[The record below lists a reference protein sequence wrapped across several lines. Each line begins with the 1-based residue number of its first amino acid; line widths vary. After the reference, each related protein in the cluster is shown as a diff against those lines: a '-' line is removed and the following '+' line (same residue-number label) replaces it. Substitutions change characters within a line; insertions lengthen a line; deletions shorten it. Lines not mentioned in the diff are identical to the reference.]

1 MNNRGLKFILSY
13 LKEHKTKLIIISFSI
28 IVYTVTKLIGPF
40 LIGYIIDNYI
50 SIPNVDGLLKW
61 VIILFCVY
69 ALSSLAGWFQNYVN
83 ADVAAQTVNKIRTDL
98 FNKIETL
105 SLRFFDSTP
114 HGELLSRFTND
125 IDNIGITLSNSIIEL
140 TSNLIQLVG
149 VLIFMLVLN
158 VKLALITLIATPFL
172 AIIVTLLIKRTRR
185 LYGEQ
190 QGKLGYLNAYIEEE
204 ISGLKV
210 VKAYGLENEV
220 VKRFHE
226 KNKSFKD
233 TAIKAQFTSYL
244 MIPLMNGLSNV
255 TLVLIIVAGS
265 MLTLKGDASIG
276 LIVTFINFARLFFQP
291 INQMSN
297 LYNQLGLAFTGA
309 ERVMDILKEEPDIK
323 NTPDAK
329 EIDVLNGYVN
339 MKDVSFSYNYDKTIL
354 KRINIEAFKGEKI
367 AIVGPTGSGKTTII
381 NLLNR
386 FYDTKESEI
395 YFDDLKIKDIN
406 FYSLRKRIGI
416 VLQNTILFSGTIK
429 ENLLFGK
436 EDATD
441 NEIEIACIKANIHDY
456 IISLPKGYDTEITSD
471 SNVFS
476 KGQKQLLSIAR
487 TILSNPDILILDEA
501 TSNVDMI
508 TEQKL
513 QQAMNTMME
522 GKTSFVIAHRLKTI
536 INSDKIIVI
545 KDGKVV
551 EEGTHKDLLSL
562 KGFYNEL
569 YQNQFSSLKG
579 RVFITN

>member
-28 IVYTVTKLIGPF
+28 IVYTLTKLIGPF
-40 LIGYIIDNYI
+40 LMGYIIDNYI
-50 SIPNVDGLLKW
+50 TIPNVDGLLRW

-69 ALSSLAGWFQNYVN
+69 AISSLAGWFQNYVN

-125 IDNIGITLSNSIIEL
+125 IDNIGITLSNSMIEL

-172 AIIVTLLIKRTRR
+172 AIIVTFLIKRTRR

-190 QGKLGYLNAYIEEE
+190 QGKLGDLNAYIEEE

-220 VKRFHE
+220 VRRFHE

-255 TLVLIIVAGS
+255 TLVLIIVSGS

-323 NTPDAK
+323 NTPNAK

-339 MKDVSFSYNYDKTIL
+339 MKDVSFSYNDEKTIL

-386 FYDTKESEI
+386 FYDTKEGEI
-395 YFDDLKIKDIN
+395 YFDDLKIKNIN

-441 NEIEIACIKANIHDY
+441 DEIEIACIKANIHDY

-513 QQAMNTMME
+513 QEAMNTMME
-522 GKTSFVIAHRLKTI
+522 GRTSFVIAHRLKTI
-536 INSDKIIVI
+536 INSDKIVVI

-579 RVFITN
+579 IVNE

>member
-28 IVYTVTKLIGPF
+28 IVYTLTKLIGPF
-40 LIGYIIDNYI
+40 LMGYIIDNYI
-50 SIPNVDGLLKW
+50 TIPNVDGLLRW

-69 ALSSLAGWFQNYVN
+69 AISSLAGWFQNYVN

-149 VLIFMLVLN
+149 LLIFMLVLN

-172 AIIVTLLIKRTRR
+172 AIIVTFLIKRTRR

-190 QGKLGYLNAYIEEE
+190 QRKLGDLNAYIEEE

-220 VKRFHE
+220 VRRFHE
-226 KNKSFKD
+226 KNKGFKD

-323 NTPDAK
+323 NTPNAK

-339 MKDVSFSYNYDKTIL
+339 MKDVSFSYNDEKTIL

-386 FYDTKESEI
+386 FYDTKEGEI
-395 YFDDLKIKDIN
+395 YFDDLKIKNIN

-441 NEIEIACIKANIHDY
+441 DEIEIACIKANIHDY

-513 QQAMNTMME
+513 QEAMNTMME
-522 GKTSFVIAHRLKTI
+522 GRTSFVIAHRLKTI
-536 INSDKIIVI
+536 INSDKIVVI

-579 RVFITN
+579 IVNE

>member
-13 LKEHKTKLIIISFSI
+13 LKEHKTKLIIIGFSI
-28 IVYTVTKLIGPF
+28 IVYTLTKLIGPF
-40 LIGYIIDNYI
+40 LMGYIIDNYI
-50 SIPNVDGLLKW
+50 TIPNVDGLLKW
-61 VIILFCVY
+61 VVILFCVY
-69 ALSSLAGWFQNYVN
+69 ALSSLAGWFQNYIN

-158 VKLALITLIATPFL
+158 IRLAVITLVATPFL

-190 QGKLGYLNAYIEEE
+190 QGKLGDLNAYIEEE

-323 NTPDAK
+323 NTPNAK

-339 MKDVSFSYNYDKTIL
+339 MKDVSFSYNDEKTIL

-386 FYDTKESEI
+386 FYDTKDGEI

-441 NEIEIACIKANIHDY
+441 NEIETACIKANIHDY

-487 TILSNPDILILDEA
+487 TILANPDILILDEA

-522 GKTSFVIAHRLKTI
+522 GRTSFVIAHRLKTI
-536 INSDKIIVI
+536 INSDKIVVI

-551 EEGTHKDLLSL
+551 EEGTHKDLISL

-579 RVFITN
+579 IVNE

>member
-13 LKEHKTKLIIISFSI
+13 LKEHKTKLIIIGFSI
-28 IVYTVTKLIGPF
+28 IVYTLTKLIGPF
-40 LIGYIIDNYI
+40 LMGYIIDNYI
-50 SIPNVDGLLKW
+50 TIPNVDGLLKW
-61 VIILFCVY
+61 VFILFCVY

-158 VKLALITLIATPFL
+158 IRLAVITLVATPFL

-190 QGKLGYLNAYIEEE
+190 QGKLGDLNAYIEEE

-220 VKRFHE
+220 VRRFHE

-297 LYNQLGLAFTGA
+297 LYNQLGLAFTGS
-309 ERVMDILKEEPDIK
+309 ERVMDILNEEPDIK

-339 MKDVSFSYNYDKTIL
+339 MKDVSFSYNDDKTIL

-386 FYDTKESEI
+386 FYDTKEGEI

-441 NEIEIACIKANIHDY
+441 NEIETACIKANIHDY

-487 TILSNPDILILDEA
+487 TILANPDILILDEA

-522 GKTSFVIAHRLKTI
+522 GRTSFVIAHRLKTI
-536 INSDKIIVI
+536 INSDKIVVI

-551 EEGTHKDLLSL
+551 EEGIHKDLLSL

-579 RVFITN
+579 IVNE

>member
-13 LKEHKTKLIIISFSI
+13 LKEHKTKLIIIGFSI
-28 IVYTVTKLIGPF
+28 IVYTLTKLIGPF
-40 LIGYIIDNYI
+40 LMGYIIDNYI
-50 SIPNVDGLLKW
+50 SIPNVDGLLRW
-61 VIILFCVY
+61 VIVLFCVY

-158 VKLALITLIATPFL
+158 IRLAVITLVATPFL

-190 QGKLGYLNAYIEEE
+190 QGKLGDLNAYIEEE

-220 VKRFHE
+220 VRRFHE

-233 TAIKAQFTSYL
+233 TAIKAQFISYL

-339 MKDVSFSYNYDKTIL
+339 MKDVSFSYNDDKTIL

-386 FYDTKESEI
+386 FYDTKEGEI

-441 NEIEIACIKANIHDY
+441 NEIETACIKANIHDY

-487 TILSNPDILILDEA
+487 TILANPDILILDEA

-522 GKTSFVIAHRLKTI
+522 GRTSFVIAHRLKTI
-536 INSDKIIVI
+536 INSDKIVVI

-579 RVFITN
+579 IVNE

>member
-13 LKEHKTKLIIISFSI
+13 LKEHKTNLIIISFSI
-28 IVYTVTKLIGPF
+28 IVYTLTKLIGPF
-40 LIGYIIDNYI
+40 LMGYIIDNYI
-50 SIPNVDGLLKW
+50 TIPNVDGLVKW
-61 VIILFCVY
+61 VIVLFCVY
-69 ALSSLAGWFQNYVN
+69 ALSSLAGWFQNYIN
-83 ADVAAQTVNKIRTDL
+83 ADVASQTVNKIRTDL

-149 VLIFMLVLN
+149 VLIFMLILN

-172 AIIVTLLIKRTRR
+172 AIIVTFLIKRTRK

-190 QGKLGYLNAYIEEE
+190 QGKLGDLNAYIEEE

-220 VKRFHE
+220 VRRFHE

-323 NTPDAK
+323 NTPNAK

-339 MKDVSFSYNYDKTIL
+339 MKDVSFSYNDEKTIL

-386 FYDTKESEI
+386 FYDTKDGEI

-416 VLQNTILFSGTIK
+416 VLQNTILFSGTIR

-441 NEIEIACIKANIHDY
+441 NEIETACIKANIHDY

-471 SNVFS
+471 SNIFS

-487 TILSNPDILILDEA
+487 TILANPDILILDEA

-522 GKTSFVIAHRLKTI
+522 GRTSFVIAHRLKTI
-536 INSDKIIVI
+536 INSDKIVVI

-551 EEGTHKDLLSL
+551 EEGTHKDLISL

-579 RVFITN
+579 IVNE

>member
-28 IVYTVTKLIGPF
+28 IVYTLTKLIGPF
-40 LIGYIIDNYI
+40 LMGYIIDNYI
-50 SIPNVDGLLKW
+50 TIPNVDGLVKW
-61 VIILFCVY
+61 VIVLFCVY
-69 ALSSLAGWFQNYVN
+69 ALSSLAGWFQNYIN
-83 ADVAAQTVNKIRTDL
+83 ADVASQTVNKIRTDL

-149 VLIFMLVLN
+149 VLIFMLILN

-172 AIIVTLLIKRTRR
+172 AIIVTFLIKRTRK

-190 QGKLGYLNAYIEEE
+190 QGKLGDLNAYIEEE

-220 VKRFHE
+220 VRRFHE

-244 MIPLMNGLSNV
+244 MISLMNGLSNV

-323 NTPDAK
+323 NTPNAK

-339 MKDVSFSYNYDKTIL
+339 MKDVSFSYNDEKTIL

-386 FYDTKESEI
+386 FYDTKDGEI

-416 VLQNTILFSGTIK
+416 VLQNTILFSGTIR

-441 NEIEIACIKANIHDY
+441 NEIETACIKANIHDY

-471 SNVFS
+471 SNIFS

-487 TILSNPDILILDEA
+487 TILANPDILILDEA

-522 GKTSFVIAHRLKTI
+522 GRTSFVIAHRLKTI
-536 INSDKIIVI
+536 INSDKIVVI

-551 EEGTHKDLLSL
+551 EEGTHKDLISL

-579 RVFITN
+579 IVNE

>member
-28 IVYTVTKLIGPF
+28 IVYTLTKLIGPF
-40 LIGYIIDNYI
+40 LMGYIIDNYI
-50 SIPNVDGLLKW
+50 TIPNVDGLLKW
-61 VIILFCVY
+61 VIVLFCVY
-69 ALSSLAGWFQNYVN
+69 ALSSLAGWFQNYIN
-83 ADVAAQTVNKIRTDL
+83 ADVASQTVNKIRTDL

-149 VLIFMLVLN
+149 VLIFMLILN

-172 AIIVTLLIKRTRR
+172 AIIVTFLIKRTRK

-190 QGKLGYLNAYIEEE
+190 QGKLGDLNAYIEEE

-220 VKRFHE
+220 VRRFHE

-323 NTPDAK
+323 NTPNAK

-339 MKDVSFSYNYDKTIL
+339 MKDVSFSYNDEKTIL

-386 FYDTKESEI
+386 FYDTKDGEI

-416 VLQNTILFSGTIK
+416 VLQNTILFSGTIR

-441 NEIEIACIKANIHDY
+441 NEIETACIKANIHDY

-471 SNVFS
+471 SNIFS

-487 TILSNPDILILDEA
+487 TILANPDILILDEA

-522 GKTSFVIAHRLKTI
+522 GRTSFVIAHRLKTI
-536 INSDKIIVI
+536 INSDKIVVI

-551 EEGTHKDLLSL
+551 EEGTHKDLISL

-579 RVFITN
+579 IVNE

>member
-28 IVYTVTKLIGPF
+28 IVYTLTKLIGPF
-40 LIGYIIDNYI
+40 LMGYIIDNYI
-50 SIPNVDGLLKW
+50 TIPNVDGLVKW
-61 VIILFCVY
+61 VIVLFCVY
-69 ALSSLAGWFQNYVN
+69 ALSSLAGWFQNYIN
-83 ADVAAQTVNKIRTDL
+83 ADVASQTVNKIRTDL

-105 SLRFFDSTP
+105 SLKFFDSTP

-149 VLIFMLVLN
+149 VLIFMLILN

-172 AIIVTLLIKRTRR
+172 AIIVTFLIKRTRK

-190 QGKLGYLNAYIEEE
+190 QGKLGDLNAYIEEE

-220 VKRFHE
+220 VRRFHE

-323 NTPDAK
+323 NTPNAK

-339 MKDVSFSYNYDKTIL
+339 MKDVSFSYNDEKTIL

-386 FYDTKESEI
+386 FYDTKDGEI

-416 VLQNTILFSGTIK
+416 VLQNTILFSGTIR

-441 NEIEIACIKANIHDY
+441 NEIETACIKANIHDY

-471 SNVFS
+471 SNIFS

-487 TILSNPDILILDEA
+487 TILANPDILILDEA

-522 GKTSFVIAHRLKTI
+522 GRTSFVIAHRLKTI
-536 INSDKIIVI
+536 INSDKIVVI

-551 EEGTHKDLLSL
+551 EEGTHKDLISL

-579 RVFITN
+579 IVNE

>member
-13 LKEHKTKLIIISFSI
+13 LKEHKTKLIIIGFSI
-28 IVYTVTKLIGPF
+28 IVYTLTKLIGPF
-40 LIGYIIDNYI
+40 LMGYIIDNYI
-50 SIPNVDGLLKW
+50 TIPNVDGLLKW
-61 VIILFCVY
+61 VVILFCVY
-69 ALSSLAGWFQNYVN
+69 ALSSLAGWFQNYIN

-158 VKLALITLIATPFL
+158 IRLAVITLVATPFL

-190 QGKLGYLNAYIEEE
+190 QGKLGDLNAYIEEE

-309 ERVMDILKEEPDIK
+309 ERVMDILNEEPDIK

-339 MKDVSFSYNYDKTIL
+339 MKDVSFSYNDDKTIL
-354 KRINIEAFKGEKI
+354 KKINIEAFKGEKI

-386 FYDTKESEI
+386 FYDTKEGEI

-441 NEIEIACIKANIHDY
+441 DEIEIACIKANIHDY

-513 QQAMNTMME
+513 QEAMNTMME
-522 GKTSFVIAHRLKTI
+522 GRTSFVIAHRLKTI
-536 INSDKIIVI
+536 INSDKIVVI

-579 RVFITN
+579 IVNE

>member
-28 IVYTVTKLIGPF
+28 IVYTLTKLIGPF
-40 LIGYIIDNYI
+40 LMGYIIDNYI
-50 SIPNVDGLLKW
+50 TIPNVDGLLKW
-61 VIILFCVY
+61 VIVLFCVY
-69 ALSSLAGWFQNYVN
+69 ALSSLAGWFQNYIN

-149 VLIFMLVLN
+149 VLIFMLILN

-172 AIIVTLLIKRTRR
+172 AIIVTFLIKRTRR

-190 QGKLGYLNAYIEEE
+190 QGKLGDLNADIEEE

-220 VKRFHE
+220 VRRFHE

-339 MKDVSFSYNYDKTIL
+339 MKDVSFSYNDDKTIL

-386 FYDTKESEI
+386 FYDTKEGEI

-441 NEIEIACIKANIHDY
+441 NEIETACIKANIHDY

-487 TILSNPDILILDEA
+487 TILANPDILILDEA

-522 GKTSFVIAHRLKTI
+522 GRTSFVIAHRLKTI
-536 INSDKIIVI
+536 INSDKIVVI

-579 RVFITN
+579 IVNE

>member
-28 IVYTVTKLIGPF
+28 IVYTLTKLIGPF
-40 LIGYIIDNYI
+40 LMGYIIDNYI
-50 SIPNVDGLLKW
+50 TIPNVDGLVKW
-61 VIILFCVY
+61 VIVLFCVY
-69 ALSSLAGWFQNYVN
+69 ALSSLAGWFQNYIN
-83 ADVAAQTVNKIRTDL
+83 ADVASQTVNKIRTDL

-149 VLIFMLVLN
+149 VLIFMLILN

-172 AIIVTLLIKRTRR
+172 AIIVTFLIKRTRK

-190 QGKLGYLNAYIEEE
+190 QGKLGDLNAYIEEE

-220 VKRFHE
+220 VRRFHE

-323 NTPDAK
+323 NTPNAK

-339 MKDVSFSYNYDKTIL
+339 MKDVSFSYNDEKTIL

-386 FYDTKESEI
+386 FYDSKDGEI

-416 VLQNTILFSGTIK
+416 VLQNTILFSGTIR

-441 NEIEIACIKANIHDY
+441 NEIETACIKANIHDY

-471 SNVFS
+471 SNIFS

-487 TILSNPDILILDEA
+487 TILANPDILILDEA

-522 GKTSFVIAHRLKTI
+522 GRTSFVIAHRLKTI
-536 INSDKIIVI
+536 INSDKIVVI

-551 EEGTHKDLLSL
+551 EEGTHKDLISL

-579 RVFITN
+579 IVNE

>member
-13 LKEHKTKLIIISFSI
+13 LKEHKTKLIIIGFSI
-28 IVYTVTKLIGPF
+28 IVYTLTKLIGPF
-40 LIGYIIDNYI
+40 LMGYIIDNYI
-50 SIPNVDGLLKW
+50 TIPNVDGLLKW
-61 VIILFCVY
+61 VFILFCVY

-158 VKLALITLIATPFL
+158 IRLAVITLVATPFL

-190 QGKLGYLNAYIEEE
+190 QGKLGDLNAYIEEE

-220 VKRFHE
+220 VRRFHE

-297 LYNQLGLAFTGA
+297 LYNQLGLAFTGS
-309 ERVMDILKEEPDIK
+309 ERVMDILNEEPDIK

-339 MKDVSFSYNYDKTIL
+339 MKDVSFSYNDDKTIL

-386 FYDTKESEI
+386 FYDTKEGEI

-441 NEIEIACIKANIHDY
+441 NEIETACIKANIHDY
-456 IISLPKGYDTEITSD
+456 IISLPKGYDTEITSE

-487 TILSNPDILILDEA
+487 TI
-501 TSNVDMI
+501 
-508 TEQKL
+508 
-513 QQAMNTMME
+513 
-522 GKTSFVIAHRLKTI
+522 
-536 INSDKIIVI
+536 
-545 KDGKVV
+545 
-551 EEGTHKDLLSL
+551 
-562 KGFYNEL
+562 
-569 YQNQFSSLKG
+569 
-579 RVFITN
+579 

>member
-13 LKEHKTKLIIISFSI
+13 LKEHKTKLI
-28 IVYTVTKLIGPF
+28 GPF
-40 LIGYIIDNYI
+40 LMGYIIDNYI
-50 SIPNVDGLLKW
+50 TIPNVDGLVKW
-61 VIILFCVY
+61 VIVLFCVY
-69 ALSSLAGWFQNYVN
+69 ALSSLAGWFQNYIN
-83 ADVAAQTVNKIRTDL
+83 ADVASQTVNKIRTDL

-149 VLIFMLVLN
+149 VLIFMLILN

-172 AIIVTLLIKRTRR
+172 AIIVTFLIKRTRK

-190 QGKLGYLNAYIEEE
+190 QGKLGDLNAYIEEE

-220 VKRFHE
+220 VRRFHE

-323 NTPDAK
+323 NTPNAK

-339 MKDVSFSYNYDKTIL
+339 MKDVSFSYNDEKTIL

-386 FYDTKESEI
+386 FYDTKDGEI

-416 VLQNTILFSGTIK
+416 VLQNTILFSGTIR

-441 NEIEIACIKANIHDY
+441 NEIETACIKANIHDY

-471 SNVFS
+471 SNIFS

-487 TILSNPDILILDEA
+487 TILANPDILILDEA

-522 GKTSFVIAHRLKTI
+522 GRTSFVIAHRLKTI
-536 INSDKIIVI
+536 INSDKIVVI

-551 EEGTHKDLLSL
+551 EEGTHKDLISL

-579 RVFITN
+579 IVNE

>member
-28 IVYTVTKLIGPF
+28 IVYTLTKLIGPF
-40 LIGYIIDNYI
+40 LMGYIIDNYI
-50 SIPNVDGLLKW
+50 TIPNVDGLLRW

-69 ALSSLAGWFQNYVN
+69 AISSLAGWFQNYVN

-125 IDNIGITLSNSIIEL
+125 IDNIGITLSNSMIEL

-172 AIIVTLLIKRTRR
+172 AIIVTFLIKRTRR

-190 QGKLGYLNAYIEEE
+190 QGKLGDLNAYIEEE

-220 VKRFHE
+220 VRRFHE

-255 TLVLIIVAGS
+255 TLVLIIVVGS

-323 NTPDAK
+323 NTPNAK

-339 MKDVSFSYNYDKTIL
+339 MKDVSFSYNDEKTIL

-386 FYDTKESEI
+386 FYDTKEGEI
-395 YFDDLKIKDIN
+395 YFDDLKIKNIN

-441 NEIEIACIKANIHDY
+441 DEIEIACIKANIHDY

-513 QQAMNTMME
+513 QEAMNTMME
-522 GKTSFVIAHRLKTI
+522 GRTSFVIANRLKTI
-536 INSDKIIVI
+536 INSDKIVVI

-579 RVFITN
+579 IVNE

>member
-1 MNNRGLKFILSY
+1 MNNKGLKFILSY

-28 IVYTVTKLIGPF
+28 IVYTLTKLIGPF
-40 LIGYIIDNYI
+40 LMGYIIDKYI
-50 SIPNVDGLLKW
+50 TIPNVDGLLRW

-69 ALSSLAGWFQNYVN
+69 AISSLAGWFQNYVN

-172 AIIVTLLIKRTRR
+172 AIIVTFLIKRTRM

-190 QGKLGYLNAYIEEE
+190 QGKLGDLNAYIEEE

-210 VKAYGLENEV
+210 VKAYGLENEAV
-220 VKRFHE
+220 RRFHE

-323 NTPDAK
+323 NTPNAK

-339 MKDVSFSYNYDKTIL
+339 MKDVSFSYNDEKTIL

-386 FYDTKESEI
+386 FYDTKDGEI

-441 NEIEIACIKANIHDY
+441 NEIETACIKANIHDY

-471 SNVFS
+471 SNIFS

-487 TILSNPDILILDEA
+487 TILANPDILILDEA

-522 GKTSFVIAHRLKTI
+522 GRTSFVIAHRLKTI
-536 INSDKIIVI
+536 INSDKIVVI

-579 RVFITN
+579 IVNE

>member
-13 LKEHKTKLIIISFSI
+13 LKEHKTKLIIIGFSI
-28 IVYTVTKLIGPF
+28 IVYTLTKLIGPF
-40 LIGYIIDNYI
+40 LMGYIIDNYI
-50 SIPNVDGLLKW
+50 TIPNVDGLLKW
-61 VIILFCVY
+61 VFILFCVY

-158 VKLALITLIATPFL
+158 IRLAVITLVATPFL

-190 QGKLGYLNAYIEEE
+190 QGKLGDLNAYIEEE

-220 VKRFHE
+220 VRRFHE

-297 LYNQLGLAFTGA
+297 LYNQLGLAFTGS
-309 ERVMDILKEEPDIK
+309 ERVMDILNEEPDIK

-339 MKDVSFSYNYDKTIL
+339 MKDVSFSYNDDKTIL

-386 FYDTKESEI
+386 FYDTKEGEI

-441 NEIEIACIKANIHDY
+441 NEIETACIKANIHDY
-456 IISLPKGYDTEITSD
+456 IISLPKGYDTQITSD

-487 TILSNPDILILDEA
+487 TILANPDILILDEA

-522 GKTSFVIAHRLKTI
+522 GRTSFVIAHRLKTI
-536 INSDKIIVI
+536 INSDKIVVI

-579 RVFITN
+579 IVNE

>member
-28 IVYTVTKLIGPF
+28 IVYTLTKLIGPF
-40 LIGYIIDNYI
+40 LMGYIIDNYI
-50 SIPNVDGLLKW
+50 TIPNVDGLVKW
-61 VIILFCVY
+61 VIVLFCVY
-69 ALSSLAGWFQNYVN
+69 ALSSLAGCFQNYIN
-83 ADVAAQTVNKIRTDL
+83 ADVASQTVNKIRTDL

-125 IDNIGITLSNSIIEL
+125 IDNIGITLSNSIIDL

-149 VLIFMLVLN
+149 VLIFMLILN

-172 AIIVTLLIKRTRR
+172 AIIVTFLIKRTRK

-190 QGKLGYLNAYIEEE
+190 QGKLGDLNAYIEEE

-220 VKRFHE
+220 VRRFHE

-323 NTPDAK
+323 NTPNAK

-339 MKDVSFSYNYDKTIL
+339 MKDVSFSYNDEKTIL

-386 FYDTKESEI
+386 FYDTKDGEI

-416 VLQNTILFSGTIK
+416 VLQNTILFSGTIR

-441 NEIEIACIKANIHDY
+441 NEIETACIKANIHDY

-471 SNVFS
+471 SNIFS

-487 TILSNPDILILDEA
+487 TILANPDILILDEA

-522 GKTSFVIAHRLKTI
+522 GRTSFVIAHRLKTI
-536 INSDKIIVI
+536 INSDKIVVI

-551 EEGTHKDLLSL
+551 EEGTHKDLISL

-579 RVFITN
+579 IVNE

>member
-28 IVYTVTKLIGPF
+28 IVYTLTKLIGPF
-40 LIGYIIDNYI
+40 LMGYIIDNYI
-50 SIPNVDGLLKW
+50 TIPNVDGLVKW
-61 VIILFCVY
+61 VIVLFCVY
-69 ALSSLAGWFQNYVN
+69 ALSSLAGWFQNYIN
-83 ADVAAQTVNKIRTDL
+83 ADVASQTVNKIRTDL

-149 VLIFMLVLN
+149 VLIFMLILN

-172 AIIVTLLIKRTRR
+172 AIIVTFLIKRTRK

-190 QGKLGYLNAYIEEE
+190 QGKLGDLNAYIEEE

-220 VKRFHE
+220 VRRFHE

-323 NTPDAK
+323 NTPNAK

-339 MKDVSFSYNYDKTIL
+339 MKDVSFSYNDEKTIL

-386 FYDTKESEI
+386 FYDTKDGEI

-416 VLQNTILFSGTIK
+416 VLQNAILFSGTIR

-441 NEIEIACIKANIHDY
+441 NEIETACIKANIHDY

-471 SNVFS
+471 SNIFS

-487 TILSNPDILILDEA
+487 TILANPDILILDEA

-522 GKTSFVIAHRLKTI
+522 GRTSFVIAHRLKTI
-536 INSDKIIVI
+536 INSDKIVVI

-551 EEGTHKDLLSL
+551 EEGTHKDLISL

-579 RVFITN
+579 IVNE

>member
-13 LKEHKTKLIIISFSI
+13 LKEHKTKLIIIGFSI
-28 IVYTVTKLIGPF
+28 IVYTLTKLIGPF
-40 LIGYIIDNYI
+40 LMGYIIDNYI
-50 SIPNVDGLLKW
+50 TIPNVDGLLKW
-61 VIILFCVY
+61 VVILFCVY
-69 ALSSLAGWFQNYVN
+69 ALSSLAGWFQNYIN

-158 VKLALITLIATPFL
+158 IRLAVITLVATPFL

-190 QGKLGYLNAYIEEE
+190 QGKLGDLNAYIEEE

-220 VKRFHE
+220 VRRFHE

-276 LIVTFINFARLFFQP
+276 LIVTFRNFARLFFQP

-339 MKDVSFSYNYDKTIL
+339 MKDVSFSYNDDKTIL

-386 FYDTKESEI
+386 FYDTKEGEI

-441 NEIEIACIKANIHDY
+441 NEIETACIKANIHDY

-487 TILSNPDILILDEA
+487 TILANPDILILDEA

-522 GKTSFVIAHRLKTI
+522 GRTSFVIAHRLKTI
-536 INSDKIIVI
+536 INSDKIVVI

-579 RVFITN
+579 IVNE

>member
-13 LKEHKTKLIIISFSI
+13 LKDHKTKLIIISFSI
-28 IVYTVTKLIGPF
+28 IVYTLNKLIGPF
-40 LIGYIIDNYI
+40 LMGYIIDNYI
-50 SIPNVDGLLKW
+50 TIPNVDGLLKW
-61 VIILFCVY
+61 VIVLFCVY
-69 ALSSLAGWFQNYVN
+69 ALSSLAGWFQNYIN

-149 VLIFMLVLN
+149 VLIFMLILN

-172 AIIVTLLIKRTRR
+172 AIIVTFLIKRTRR

-190 QGKLGYLNAYIEEE
+190 QGKLGDLNAYIEEE

-220 VKRFHE
+220 VRRFHE

-323 NTPDAK
+323 NTPNAK

-339 MKDVSFSYNYDKTIL
+339 MKDVSFSYNDDKTIL

-386 FYDTKESEI
+386 FYDTKEGEI

-441 NEIEIACIKANIHDY
+441 NEIETACIKANIHDY

-487 TILSNPDILILDEA
+487 TILANPDILILDEA

-522 GKTSFVIAHRLKTI
+522 GRTSFVIAHRLKTI
-536 INSDKIIVI
+536 INSDKIVVI

-579 RVFITN
+579 IVNE

>member
-13 LKEHKTKLIIISFSI
+13 LKEHKTKLIIIGFSI
-28 IVYTVTKLIGPF
+28 IVYTLTKLIGPF
-40 LIGYIIDNYI
+40 LMGYIIDNYI
-50 SIPNVDGLLKW
+50 TIPNVDGLLKW
-61 VIILFCVY
+61 VFILFCVY

-158 VKLALITLIATPFL
+158 IRLAVITLVATPFL

-190 QGKLGYLNAYIEEE
+190 QGKLGDLNAYIEEE

-220 VKRFHE
+220 VRRFHE

-233 TAIKAQFTSYL
+233 TAIKEQFTSYL

-297 LYNQLGLAFTGA
+297 LYNQLGLAFTGS
-309 ERVMDILKEEPDIK
+309 ERVMDILNEEPDIK

-339 MKDVSFSYNYDKTIL
+339 MKDVSFSYNDDKTIL

-386 FYDTKESEI
+386 FYDTKEGEI

-441 NEIEIACIKANIHDY
+441 NEIETACIKANIHDY

-487 TILSNPDILILDEA
+487 TILANPDILILDEA

-522 GKTSFVIAHRLKTI
+522 GRTSFVIAHRLKTI
-536 INSDKIIVI
+536 INSDKIVVI

-579 RVFITN
+579 IVNE

>member
-28 IVYTVTKLIGPF
+28 IVYTLTKLIGPF
-40 LIGYIIDNYI
+40 LMGYIIDNYI
-50 SIPNVDGLLKW
+50 TIPNVDGLVKW
-61 VIILFCVY
+61 VIVLFCVY
-69 ALSSLAGWFQNYVN
+69 ALSSLAGWFQNYIN
-83 ADVAAQTVNKIRTDL
+83 ADVASQTVNKIRTDL

-149 VLIFMLVLN
+149 VLIFMLILN

-172 AIIVTLLIKRTRR
+172 AIIVTFLIKRTRK

-190 QGKLGYLNAYIEEE
+190 QGKLGDLNAYIEEE

-220 VKRFHE
+220 VRRFHE

-323 NTPDAK
+323 NTPNAK

-339 MKDVSFSYNYDKTIL
+339 MKDVSFSYNDEKTIL

-386 FYDTKESEI
+386 FYDTKDGEI

-416 VLQNTILFSGTIK
+416 VLQNTILFSGTIR

-441 NEIEIACIKANIHDY
+441 NEIETACIKANIHDY

-471 SNVFS
+471 SNIFS

-487 TILSNPDILILDEA
+487 TILANPDILILDEA

-522 GKTSFVIAHRLKTI
+522 GRTSFVIAHRLKTI
-536 INSDKIIVI
+536 INSDKIVVI

-551 EEGTHKDLLSL
+551 
-562 KGFYNEL
+562 
-569 YQNQFSSLKG
+569 
-579 RVFITN
+579 

>member
-28 IVYTVTKLIGPF
+28 IVYTLTKLIGPF
-40 LIGYIIDNYI
+40 LMGYIIDNYI
-50 SIPNVDGLLKW
+50 TIPNVDGLLKW
-61 VIILFCVY
+61 VIVLFCVY
-69 ALSSLAGWFQNYVN
+69 ALSSLAGWFQNYIN

-149 VLIFMLVLN
+149 VLIFMLILN

-172 AIIVTLLIKRTRR
+172 AIIVTFLIKRTRR

-190 QGKLGYLNAYIEEE
+190 QGKLGDLNAYIEEE

-220 VKRFHE
+220 VRRFHE

-323 NTPDAK
+323 NTPNAK

-339 MKDVSFSYNYDKTIL
+339 MKDVSFSYNDEKTIL

-386 FYDTKESEI
+386 FYDTKEGEI

-441 NEIEIACIKANIHDY
+441 DEIEIACIKANIHDY

-513 QQAMNTMME
+513 QEAMNTMME
-522 GKTSFVIAHRLKTI
+522 GRTSFVIAHRLKTI
-536 INSDKIIVI
+536 INSDKIVVI

-579 RVFITN
+579 IVNE

>member
-28 IVYTVTKLIGPF
+28 IVYTLTKLIGPF
-40 LIGYIIDNYI
+40 LMGYIIDNYI
-50 SIPNVDGLLKW
+50 TIPNVDGLVKW
-61 VIILFCVY
+61 VIVLFCVY
-69 ALSSLAGWFQNYVN
+69 ALSSLAGWFQNYIN
-83 ADVAAQTVNKIRTDL
+83 ADVASQTVNKIRTDL

-149 VLIFMLVLN
+149 VLIFMLILN

-172 AIIVTLLIKRTRR
+172 AIIVTFLIKRTRK

-190 QGKLGYLNAYIEEE
+190 QGKLGDLNAYIEEE

-220 VKRFHE
+220 VRRFHE

-323 NTPDAK
+323 NTPNAK

-339 MKDVSFSYNYDKTIL
+339 MKDVSFSYNDEKTIL

-386 FYDTKESEI
+386 FYDTKDGEI

-441 NEIEIACIKANIHDY
+441 NEIETACIKANIHDY

-471 SNVFS
+471 SNIFS

-487 TILSNPDILILDEA
+487 TILANPDILILDEA

-522 GKTSFVIAHRLKTI
+522 GRTSFVIAHRLKTI
-536 INSDKIIVI
+536 INSDKIVVI

-551 EEGTHKDLLSL
+551 EEGTHKDLISL

-579 RVFITN
+579 IVNE

>member
-28 IVYTVTKLIGPF
+28 IVYTLTKLIGPF
-40 LIGYIIDNYI
+40 LMGYIIDNYI
-50 SIPNVDGLLKW
+50 TIPNVDGLVKW
-61 VIILFCVY
+61 VIVLFCVY
-69 ALSSLAGWFQNYVN
+69 ALSSLAGWFQNYIN
-83 ADVAAQTVNKIRTDL
+83 ADVASQTVNKIRTDL

-149 VLIFMLVLN
+149 VLIFMLILN

-172 AIIVTLLIKRTRR
+172 AIIVTFLIKRTRK

-190 QGKLGYLNAYIEEE
+190 QGKLGDLNAYIEEE

-220 VKRFHE
+220 VRRFHE

-323 NTPDAK
+323 NTPNAK

-339 MKDVSFSYNYDKTIL
+339 MKDVSFSYNDEKTIL

-386 FYDTKESEI
+386 FYDTKDGEI

-416 VLQNTILFSGTIK
+416 VLQNTILFSGTIR

-441 NEIEIACIKANIHDY
+441 NEIETACIKANIHDY

-471 SNVFS
+471 SNIFS

-487 TILSNPDILILDEA
+487 TILANPDILILDEA

-522 GKTSFVIAHRLKTI
+522 GRTSFVIAHRLKTI
-536 INSDKIIVI
+536 INSDKIVVI

-551 EEGTHKDLLSL
+551 EEGTHKDLISL

-579 RVFITN
+579 IVNE

>member
-13 LKEHKTKLIIISFSI
+13 LKEHKTKLIIIGFSI
-28 IVYTVTKLIGPF
+28 IVYTLTKLIGPF
-40 LIGYIIDNYI
+40 LMGYIIDNYI
-50 SIPNVDGLLKW
+50 TIPNVDGLLKW
-61 VIILFCVY
+61 VFILFCVY

-158 VKLALITLIATPFL
+158 IRLAVITLVATPFL

-190 QGKLGYLNAYIEEE
+190 QGKLGDLNAYIEEE

-220 VKRFHE
+220 VRRFHE

-297 LYNQLGLAFTGA
+297 LYNQLGLAFTGS
-309 ERVMDILKEEPDIK
+309 ERVMDILNEEPDIK

-339 MKDVSFSYNYDKTIL
+339 MKDVSFSYNDDKTIL
-354 KRINIEAFKGEKI
+354 KKINIEAFKGEKI

-386 FYDTKESEI
+386 FYDTKEGEI

-441 NEIEIACIKANIHDY
+441 NEIETACIKANIHDY

-487 TILSNPDILILDEA
+487 TILANPDILILDEA

-522 GKTSFVIAHRLKTI
+522 GRTSFVIAHRLKTI
-536 INSDKIIVI
+536 INSDKIVVI

-579 RVFITN
+579 IVNE

>member
-28 IVYTVTKLIGPF
+28 IVYTLTKLIGPF
-40 LIGYIIDNYI
+40 LMGYIIDNYI
-50 SIPNVDGLLKW
+50 TIPNVDGLVKW
-61 VIILFCVY
+61 VIVLFCVY
-69 ALSSLAGWFQNYVN
+69 ALSSLAGWFQNYIN
-83 ADVAAQTVNKIRTDL
+83 ADVASQTVNKIRTDL

-149 VLIFMLVLN
+149 VLIFMLILN

-172 AIIVTLLIKRTRR
+172 AIIVTFLIKRTRK

-190 QGKLGYLNAYIEEE
+190 QGKLGDLNAYIEEE

-220 VKRFHE
+220 VRRFHE

-323 NTPDAK
+323 NTPNAK

-339 MKDVSFSYNYDKTIL
+339 MKDVSFSYNDEKTIL

-386 FYDTKESEI
+386 FYDTKDGEI

-416 VLQNTILFSGTIK
+416 VIQNTILFSGTIR

-441 NEIEIACIKANIHDY
+441 NEIETACIKANIHDY

-471 SNVFS
+471 SNIFS

-487 TILSNPDILILDEA
+487 TILANPDILILDEA

-522 GKTSFVIAHRLKTI
+522 GRTSFVIAHRLKTI
-536 INSDKIIVI
+536 INSDKIVVI

-551 EEGTHKDLLSL
+551 EEGTHKDLISL

-579 RVFITN
+579 IVNE

>member
-1 MNNRGLKFILSY
+1 M
-13 LKEHKTKLIIISFSI
+13 
-28 IVYTVTKLIGPF
+28 
-40 LIGYIIDNYI
+40 GYIIDNYI
-50 SIPNVDGLLKW
+50 TIPNVDGLLRW

-69 ALSSLAGWFQNYVN
+69 AISSLAGWFQNYVN

-149 VLIFMLVLN
+149 LLIFMLVLN

-172 AIIVTLLIKRTRR
+172 AIIVTFLIKRTRR

-190 QGKLGYLNAYIEEE
+190 QRKLGDLNAYIEEE

-220 VKRFHE
+220 VRRFHE
-226 KNKSFKD
+226 KNKGFKD

-323 NTPDAK
+323 NTPNAK

-339 MKDVSFSYNYDKTIL
+339 MKDVSFSYNDEKTIL

-386 FYDTKESEI
+386 FYDTKEGEI
-395 YFDDLKIKDIN
+395 YFDDLKIKNIN

-441 NEIEIACIKANIHDY
+441 DEIEIACIKANIHDY

-513 QQAMNTMME
+513 QEAMNTMME
-522 GKTSFVIAHRLKTI
+522 GRTSFVIAHRLKTI
-536 INSDKIIVI
+536 INSDKIVVI

-579 RVFITN
+579 IVNE

>member
-28 IVYTVTKLIGPF
+28 IVYTLTKLIGPF
-40 LIGYIIDNYI
+40 LMGYIIDNYI
-50 SIPNVDGLLKW
+50 TIPNVDGLLRW

-69 ALSSLAGWFQNYVN
+69 AISSLAGWFQNYVN

-125 IDNIGITLSNSIIEL
+125 IDNIGITLSNSMIEL

-172 AIIVTLLIKRTRR
+172 AIIVTFLIKRTRR

-190 QGKLGYLNAYIEEE
+190 QGKLGDLNAYIEEE

-220 VKRFHE
+220 VRRFHE

-255 TLVLIIVAGS
+255 TLVLIIVSGS

-323 NTPDAK
+323 NTPNAK

-339 MKDVSFSYNYDKTIL
+339 MKDVSFSYNDEKTIL

-386 FYDTKESEI
+386 FYDTKEGEI
-395 YFDDLKIKDIN
+395 YFDDLKIKNIN

-441 NEIEIACIKANIHDY
+441 DEIEIACIKANIHDY

-513 QQAMNTMME
+513 QEAMNTMME
-522 GKTSFVIAHRLKTI
+522 GRTSFVIAHRLKTI
-536 INSDKIIVI
+536 INSDKIVVI

-562 KGFYNEL
+562 NGFYNEL

-579 RVFITN
+579 IVNE

>member
-13 LKEHKTKLIIISFSI
+13 LKEHKTKLIIIGFSI
-28 IVYTVTKLIGPF
+28 IVYTLTKLIGPF
-40 LIGYIIDNYI
+40 LMGYIIDNYI
-50 SIPNVDGLLKW
+50 TIPNVDGLLKW
-61 VIILFCVY
+61 VFILFCVY

-158 VKLALITLIATPFL
+158 IRLAVITLVATPFL

-190 QGKLGYLNAYIEEE
+190 QGKLGDLNAYIEEE

-220 VKRFHE
+220 VRRFHE

-297 LYNQLGLAFTGA
+297 LYNQLGLAFTGS
-309 ERVMDILKEEPDIK
+309 ERVMDILNEEPDIK

-339 MKDVSFSYNYDKTIL
+339 MKDVSFSYNDDKTIL

-386 FYDTKESEI
+386 FYDTKEGEI

-441 NEIEIACIKANIHDY
+441 NEIETACIKANIHDY

-487 TILSNPDILILDEA
+487 TILANPDILILDEA
-501 TSNVDMI
+501 ISNVDMI

-522 GKTSFVIAHRLKTI
+522 GRTSFVIAHRLKTI
-536 INSDKIIVI
+536 INSDKIVVI

-579 RVFITN
+579 IVNE

>member
-28 IVYTVTKLIGPF
+28 IVYTLTKLIGPF
-40 LIGYIIDNYI
+40 LMGYIIDNYI
-50 SIPNVDGLLKW
+50 TIPNVDGLLRW

-69 ALSSLAGWFQNYVN
+69 AISSLAGWFQNYVN

-125 IDNIGITLSNSIIEL
+125 IDNIGITLSNSMIEL

-172 AIIVTLLIKRTRR
+172 AIIVTFLIKRTRR

-190 QGKLGYLNAYIEEE
+190 QGKLGDLNAYIEEE

-220 VKRFHE
+220 VRRFHE

-255 TLVLIIVAGS
+255 TLVLIIVVGS

-323 NTPDAK
+323 NTPNAK

-339 MKDVSFSYNYDKTIL
+339 MKDVSFSYNDEKTIL

-386 FYDTKESEI
+386 FYDTKEGEI
-395 YFDDLKIKDIN
+395 YFDDLKIKNIN

-441 NEIEIACIKANIHDY
+441 DEIEIACIKANIHDY

-513 QQAMNTMME
+513 QEAMNTMME
-522 GKTSFVIAHRLKTI
+522 GRTSFVIAHRLKTI
-536 INSDKIIVI
+536 IKSDKIVVI

-579 RVFITN
+579 IVNE

>member
-28 IVYTVTKLIGPF
+28 IVYTLTKLIGPF
-40 LIGYIIDNYI
+40 LMGYIIDNYI
-50 SIPNVDGLLKW
+50 TIPNVDGLVKW
-61 VIILFCVY
+61 VIVLFCVY
-69 ALSSLAGWFQNYVN
+69 ALSSLAGWFQNYIN
-83 ADVAAQTVNKIRTDL
+83 ADVASQTVNKIRTDL

-149 VLIFMLVLN
+149 VLIFMLILN

-172 AIIVTLLIKRTRR
+172 AIIVTFLIKRTRK

-190 QGKLGYLNAYIEEE
+190 QGKLGDLNAYIEEE

-220 VKRFHE
+220 VRRFHE

-323 NTPDAK
+323 NTPNAK

-339 MKDVSFSYNYDKTIL
+339 MKDVSFSYNDEKTIL

-386 FYDTKESEI
+386 FYDTKEGEI

-441 NEIEIACIKANIHDY
+441 NEIETACIKANIHDY

-471 SNVFS
+471 SNIFS

-487 TILSNPDILILDEA
+487 TILANPDILILDEA

-522 GKTSFVIAHRLKTI
+522 GRTSFVIAHRLKTI
-536 INSDKIIVI
+536 INSDKIVVI

-551 EEGTHKDLLSL
+551 EEGTHKDLISL

-579 RVFITN
+579 IVNE

>member
-13 LKEHKTKLIIISFSI
+13 LKEHKTKLIIIGFSI
-28 IVYTVTKLIGPF
+28 IVYTLTKLIGPF
-40 LIGYIIDNYI
+40 LMGYIIDNYI
-50 SIPNVDGLLKW
+50 TIPNVDGLLKW
-61 VIILFCVY
+61 VVILFCVY

-158 VKLALITLIATPFL
+158 IRLAVITLVATPFL

-190 QGKLGYLNAYIEEE
+190 QGKLGDLNAYIEEE

-220 VKRFHE
+220 VRRFHE

-339 MKDVSFSYNYDKTIL
+339 MKDVSFSYNDDKIIL

-386 FYDTKESEI
+386 FYDTKEGEI

-441 NEIEIACIKANIHDY
+441 NEIETACIKANIHDY

-487 TILSNPDILILDEA
+487 TILANPDILILDEA

-522 GKTSFVIAHRLKTI
+522 GRTSFVIAHRLKTI
-536 INSDKIIVI
+536 INSDKIVVI

-579 RVFITN
+579 IVNE

>member
-13 LKEHKTKLIIISFSI
+13 LKEHKTKLIIIGFSI
-28 IVYTVTKLIGPF
+28 IVYTLTKLIGPF
-40 LIGYIIDNYI
+40 LMGYIIDNYI
-50 SIPNVDGLLKW
+50 TIPNVDGLLKW
-61 VIILFCVY
+61 VFILFCVY

-158 VKLALITLIATPFL
+158 IRLAVITLVATPFL

-190 QGKLGYLNAYIEEE
+190 QGKLGDLNAYIEEE

-220 VKRFHE
+220 VRRFHE

-297 LYNQLGLAFTGA
+297 LYNQLGLAFTGS
-309 ERVMDILKEEPDIK
+309 ERVMDILNEEPDIK

-339 MKDVSFSYNYDKTIL
+339 MKDVSFSYNDDKTIL

-386 FYDTKESEI
+386 FYDTKEGEI

-441 NEIEIACIKANIHDY
+441 NEIETACIKANIHDY
-456 IISLPKGYDTEITSD
+456 IISLPKGYDTEITSG

-487 TILSNPDILILDEA
+487 TILANPDILILDEA

-522 GKTSFVIAHRLKTI
+522 GRTSFVIAHRLKTI
-536 INSDKIIVI
+536 INSDKIVVI

-579 RVFITN
+579 IVNE

>member
-28 IVYTVTKLIGPF
+28 IVYTLTKLIGPF
-40 LIGYIIDNYI
+40 LMGYIIDNYI
-50 SIPNVDGLLKW
+50 TIPNVDGLVKW
-61 VIILFCVY
+61 VIVLFCVY
-69 ALSSLAGWFQNYVN
+69 ALSSLAGWFQNYIN
-83 ADVAAQTVNKIRTDL
+83 ADVASQTVNKIRTDL

-149 VLIFMLVLN
+149 VLIFMLILN

-172 AIIVTLLIKRTRR
+172 AIIVTFLIKRTRK

-190 QGKLGYLNAYIEEE
+190 QGKLGDLNAYIEEE

-220 VKRFHE
+220 VRRFHE

-297 LYNQLGLAFTGA
+297 LYNQLGLAFTSA

-323 NTPDAK
+323 NTPNAK

-339 MKDVSFSYNYDKTIL
+339 MKDVSFSYNDEKTIL

-386 FYDTKESEI
+386 FYDTKDGEI

-416 VLQNTILFSGTIK
+416 VLQNTILFSGTIR

-441 NEIEIACIKANIHDY
+441 NEIETACIKANIHDY

-471 SNVFS
+471 SNIFS

-487 TILSNPDILILDEA
+487 TILANPDILILDEA

-522 GKTSFVIAHRLKTI
+522 GRTSFVIAHRLKTI
-536 INSDKIIVI
+536 INSDKIVVI

-551 EEGTHKDLLSL
+551 EEGTHKDLISL

-579 RVFITN
+579 IVNE

>member
-13 LKEHKTKLIIISFSI
+13 LKEHKTKLIIIGFSI
-28 IVYTVTKLIGPF
+28 IVYTLTKLIGPF
-40 LIGYIIDNYI
+40 LMGYIIDNYI
-50 SIPNVDGLLKW
+50 TIPNVDGLLKW
-61 VIILFCVY
+61 VFILFCVY

-158 VKLALITLIATPFL
+158 IRLAVITLVATPFL

-190 QGKLGYLNAYIEEE
+190 QGKLGDLNAYIEEE

-220 VKRFHE
+220 VRRFHE

-297 LYNQLGLAFTGA
+297 LYNQLGLAFTGS
-309 ERVMDILKEEPDIK
+309 ERVMDILNEEPDIK

-339 MKDVSFSYNYDKTIL
+339 MKDVSFSYNDDKTIL

-386 FYDTKESEI
+386 FYDTKEGEI

-441 NEIEIACIKANIHDY
+441 NEIETACIKANIHDY

-487 TILSNPDILILDEA
+487 TILANPDILILDEA
-501 TSNVDMI
+501 TSNIDMI

-522 GKTSFVIAHRLKTI
+522 GRTSFVIAHRLKTI
-536 INSDKIIVI
+536 INSDKIVVI

-579 RVFITN
+579 IVNE

>member
-28 IVYTVTKLIGPF
+28 IVYTLTKLIGPF
-40 LIGYIIDNYI
+40 LMGYIIDNYI
-50 SIPNVDGLLKW
+50 TIPNVDGLVKW
-61 VIILFCVY
+61 VIVLFCVY
-69 ALSSLAGWFQNYVN
+69 ALSSLAGWFQNYIN
-83 ADVAAQTVNKIRTDL
+83 ADVASQTVNKIRTDL

-149 VLIFMLVLN
+149 VLVFMLILN

-172 AIIVTLLIKRTRR
+172 AIIVTFLIKRTRK

-190 QGKLGYLNAYIEEE
+190 QGKLGDLNAYIEEE

-220 VKRFHE
+220 VRRFHE

-323 NTPDAK
+323 NTPNAK

-339 MKDVSFSYNYDKTIL
+339 MKDVSFSYNDEKTIL

-386 FYDTKESEI
+386 FYDTKDGEI

-416 VLQNTILFSGTIK
+416 VLQNTILFSGTIR

-441 NEIEIACIKANIHDY
+441 NEIETACIKANIHDY

-471 SNVFS
+471 SNIFS

-487 TILSNPDILILDEA
+487 TILANPDILILDEA

-522 GKTSFVIAHRLKTI
+522 GRTSFVIAHRLKTI
-536 INSDKIIVI
+536 INSDKIVVI

-551 EEGTHKDLLSL
+551 EEGTHKDLISL

-579 RVFITN
+579 IVNE